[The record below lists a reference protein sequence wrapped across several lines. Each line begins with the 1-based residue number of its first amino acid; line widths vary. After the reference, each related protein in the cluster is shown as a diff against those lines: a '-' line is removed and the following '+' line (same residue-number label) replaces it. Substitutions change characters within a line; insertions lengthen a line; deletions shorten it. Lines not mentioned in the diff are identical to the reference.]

1 MTYHQLFRVT
11 SATNEIKYDGGLKST
26 ELEKK
31 KLLNIHVSL
40 SVHSGNNN
48 NDLHG
53 YLERAIVFAI
63 PEEMIPTLA
72 LAQATLTESGQRH
85 LIIPVNI
92 DIPVGEIFKVAMKV
106 GATGCTFRG
115 MYEYEISA

>member
-1 MTYHQLFRVT
+1 MRYHQLFRET
-11 SATNEIKYDGGLKST
+11 TATNEIKYDGGLKST
-26 ELEKK
+26 KIEQK
-31 KLLNIHVSL
+31 KLLNIHVQL

-48 NDLHG
+48 NDFQG
-53 YLERAIVFAI
+53 YLERAKIFEI

-72 LAQATLTESGQRH
+72 LAEGTLTESGERF

-92 DIPVGEIFKVAMKV
+92 DIPVGEVFKVAMKV

-115 MYEYEISA
+115 MYEYEIAA